1 MEDEMVAEI
10 NPDTAPEHEMTM
22 ELFTAFHRITG
33 VVKTTSF
40 RTNGVLNHPDTLVML
55 EKVSTTGLTRSLD
68 TPIESHAARISKQ
81 SIIMAVPNEDADN
94 DRLARRSR
102 PSVFM
107 LQKRVLLVLGN
118 FEVSGNLHLEPELE
132 LDKVLFNRSEVFIG
146 VTDVSIVYL
155 PNPSQR
161 FTVNTILINRNQVD
175 FICAGAP

>member
-1 MEDEMVAEI
+1 
-10 NPDTAPEHEMTM
+10 
-22 ELFTAFHRITG
+22 
-33 VVKTTSF
+33 
-40 RTNGVLNHPDTLVML
+40 
-55 EKVSTTGLTRSLD
+55 
-68 TPIESHAARISKQ
+68 
-81 SIIMAVPNEDADN
+81 MAVPNEDADN

-107 LQKRVLLVLGN
+107 LQRRVLLVLGN

-132 LDKVLFNRSEVFIG
+132 LDKVLLNRVEVFIG

-161 FTVNTILINRNQVD
+161 FTVSTILINKHQVD